1 MNSSFSGSDRRLPSP
16 RPGPHQADRR
26 PQRPDRAVPAG
37 PLHLRLPQRPGD
49 ARYPQ
54 EAVVADG
61 RRGAADV
68 AGERAAEEVQRHEA
82 RARSV
87 AAAAI
92 LRERE
97 ANHLLH
103 ALSVSVCCAF
113 IIRGS
118 EKSQVR
124 QCLDFCTADFLSSLG
139 CESAVQKPK
148 HCLILYFSLPLFIH
162 YTLYNI
168 Q

>member
-1 MNSSFSGSDRRLPSP
+1 MG
-16 RPGPHQADRR
+16 
-26 PQRPDRAVPAG
+26 AVPAG

-103 ALSVSVCCAF
+103 ALSVSVCCSF
-113 IIRGS
+113 II
-118 EKSQVR
+118 
-124 QCLDFCTADFLSSLG
+124 
-139 CESAVQKPK
+139 
-148 HCLILYFSLPLFIH
+148 PLFIH
-162 YTLYNI
+162 FYCIIIDLKEFSKYYC
-168 Q
+168 